1 MAAVAEKARATP
13 IPPGVDPARVRRI
26 LVIRNDNIGDVLCTT
41 PALAALRRRFPT
53 AHLAILV
60 ASYSRE
66 AVAGN
71 PDVDEVLAYTKHKHR
86 ADGSRLAAWREMAR
100 LVAGVRARRY
110 DVTVAMRAHF
120 TGSLGW
126 LAFLSGA
133 PVRIGYAPPARHPL
147 RFCITHS
154 MPLPAGPA
162 HEVERCLR
170 LLEPLDVRADGPA
183 PGLVLLRDAAAE
195 AALRDRLRRM
205 GAPPGAPLVAMHV
218 SSRRANRWPADRFA
232 ALGDWAAER
241 GAAVVLVEPPG
252 EADETRAVAEKM
264 AHRPILHPTHTLGEL
279 AALLAQCRLCVCCDG
294 GAMHVAAAVGTPTVA
309 IFGAA
314 DPRRWAPWGAGHR
327 VLWRDGIAEAVTL
340 EETQQAVAEV
350 WDGGGAA

>member
-1 MAAVAEKARATP
+1 MTMAAVETAA
-13 IPPGVDPARVRRI
+13 PPGRALPGFDPAQVRRV

-41 PALAALRRRFPT
+41 PALAALRRRSPT
-53 AHLAILV
+53 AHVAILV

-66 AVAGN
+66 ALAGN

-86 ADGSRLAAWREMAR
+86 ADGRRLAAWRELAR
-100 LVAGVRARRY
+100 VFAGVRARRY
-110 DVTVAMRAHF
+110 DVAVAMRAHF

-133 PVRIGYAPPARHPL
+133 PVRIGYAPPPRHPL
-147 RFCITHS
+147 RFSITHPI
-154 MPLPAGPA
+154 PLPAGPA

-170 LLEPLDVRADGPA
+170 LLEPLGVRDERPA
-183 PGLVLLRDAAAE
+183 LVLARDAAAE
-195 AALRDRLRRM
+195 AAMGESLRRR
-205 GAPPGAPLVAMHV
+205 GAPAGGPLVALHV

-232 ALGDWAAER
+232 ALGDWAAAR
-241 GAAVVLVEPPG
+241 GATVVLLEPPG
-252 EADETRAVAEKM
+252 EAEAVRAVGEKM
-264 AHRPILHPTHTLGEL
+264 AYRPVVQPTRSLGEL
-279 AALLAQCRLCVCCDG
+279 AACLAQCRLCVCCDG

-340 EETQQAVAEV
+340 EEARQAVAEA
-350 WDGGGAA
+350 WDGGAAA

>member
-1 MAAVAEKARATP
+1 MRGAARP
-13 IPPGVDPARVRRI
+13 DPDPASIRRV

-41 PALAALRRRFPT
+41 PALAALRRHFPT

-86 ADGSRLAAWREMAR
+86 ADGSRLGAWKEMAR

-110 DVTVAMRAHF
+110 DVAVAMRAHF

-133 PVRIGYAPPARHPL
+133 PCRIGYAPPPRHPL
-147 RFCITHS
+147 GVCITH
-154 MPLPAGPA
+154 PVPPPAGPA

-170 LLEPLDVRADGPA
+170 LLEPLGVWAEAPP
-183 PGLVLLRDAAAE
+183 PGLVMARDAAAE
-195 AALRDRLRRM
+195 AAVREGLRRL
-205 GAPPGAPLVAMHV
+205 GAAAGAALAAFHV
-218 SSRRANRWPADRFA
+218 SSRRVNRWPADRFA
-232 ALGDWAAER
+232 ALADWAAVR

-252 EADETRAVAEKM
+252 EAEAVRAVAEKM
-264 AHRPILHPTHTLGEL
+264 ARPPLVYPTASLREL
-279 AALLAQCRLCVCCDG
+279 AALLAQCRVCVCCDG
-294 GAMHVAAAVGTPTVA
+294 GAMHVSAAVGTRTVA

-327 VLWRDGIAEAVTL
+327 ALWRDGLAEAVTL
-340 EETQQAVAEV
+340 DEARAAVAEA
-350 WDGGGAA
+350 WDGAA

>member
-1 MAAVAEKARATP
+1 MASVEAAAR
-13 IPPGVDPARVRRI
+13 PGQGVPGLDPAQVRRI
-26 LVIRNDNIGDVLCTT
+26 LVIRNDNLGDVLCTT
-41 PALAALRRRFPT
+41 PALAALRRRFPA

-71 PDVDEVLAYTKHKHR
+71 PDLNEVLVYTKHKHR
-86 ADGSRLAAWREMAR
+86 PDGSRLAAWREIAA
-100 LVAGVRARRY
+100 LFSGVRARRY
-110 DVTVAMRAHF
+110 DVAIAMRAHF

-126 LAFLSGA
+126 LAVLSGA
-133 PVRIGYAPPARHPL
+133 PVRIGYAPPPRHPL
-147 RFCITHS
+147 RFAITH
-154 MPLPAGPA
+154 PLPLPSGPA

-170 LLEPLDVRADGPA
+170 LLEPLGVRAEQPR
-183 PGLVLLRDAAAE
+183 LVLARDGGGE
-195 AALRDRLRRM
+195 AAVRESLRGL
-205 GAPPGAPLVAMHV
+205 GAPPGAALVAMHV

-232 ALGDWAAER
+232 ALGDWAVAR
-241 GAAVVLVEPPG
+241 GATVVLVEPPG
-252 EADETRAVAEKM
+252 EAGEARAVAEKM
-264 AHRPILHPTHTLGEL
+264 VHRPILQSTRSLGEL

-314 DPRRWAPWGAGHR
+314 DPRRWAPWGANHR

-340 EETQQAVAEV
+340 EEAQHAVAEV
-350 WDGGGAA
+350 WDGRGTA